1 MDYATVRTVHIG
13 CAVISVSLFVAR
25 GAMQSAGIDWRRWAW
40 LRIVPHVNDTV
51 LLGAAIALAVM
62 STQYPLVHA
71 WLTAKVLALL
81 GYIVLG
87 SVALRQGA
95 SPARRRIAFVAALLC
110 VAYIV
115 GAAVTRSAALGLA

>member
-25 GAMQSAGIDWRRWAW
+25 GAMQAAGIDWRRWAW

-87 SVALRQGA
+87 SVALRRGV
-95 SPARRRIAFVAALLC
+95 SPATRRIAFVAALLS
-110 VAYIV
+110 VAYIA